1 MTSARSR
8 DFLSSWRISAVAYGL
23 PTAAI
28 AIAGVLPIGDPTR
41 AGVWSVACL
50 AMAGACFANARRC
63 GRVHCYFTGPFF
75 LVVALVAA
83 LLGVGLVPPSASAW
97 NVLGAVLVGGAT
109 LLIVLPERIV
119 GKYRD

>member
-50 AMAGACFANARRC
+50 ANARRC